1 MENLEF
7 KKKFIVLI
15 KFDALQI
22 TFIMSKLRD
31 L

>member
-7 KKKFIVLI
+7 KKIFVLI
-15 KFDALQI
+15 KIDALQI
-22 TFIMSKLRD
+22 TFIMYKSRD